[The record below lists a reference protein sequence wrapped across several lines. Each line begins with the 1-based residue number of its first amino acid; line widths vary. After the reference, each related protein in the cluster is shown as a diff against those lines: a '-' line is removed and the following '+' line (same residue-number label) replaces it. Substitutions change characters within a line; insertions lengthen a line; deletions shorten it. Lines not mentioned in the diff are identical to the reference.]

1 MGPLTGVIAPG
12 LAIQRQNI
20 HNQLGQMDITVSVV
34 NSVLKASSLHFRET
48 WGAPQCYLGYKMED
62 GHVDMFLNQILVTEL
77 DPSSKHL
84 KQLINSKNLYTKE
97 GLESFVCRH
106 WRIFF
111 NM

>member
-84 KQLINSKNLYTKE
+84 KQLINSKILYTKAA
-97 GLESFVCRH
+97 LPWKLCCK
-106 WRIFF
+106 
-111 NM
+111 